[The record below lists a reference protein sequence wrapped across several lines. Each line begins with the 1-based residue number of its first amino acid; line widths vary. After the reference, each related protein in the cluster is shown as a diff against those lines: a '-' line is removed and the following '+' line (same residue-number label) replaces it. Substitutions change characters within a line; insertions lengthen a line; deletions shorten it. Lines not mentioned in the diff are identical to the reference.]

1 MKHVKGVKHKT
12 HWTQHTKSNNR
23 LLEMDGMFYEVEK
36 IDTDV
41 DPVTPLPGPK
51 SRQNN
56 IFHLFLSG

>member
-23 LLEMDGMFYEVEK
+23 LDGMFYEVEK